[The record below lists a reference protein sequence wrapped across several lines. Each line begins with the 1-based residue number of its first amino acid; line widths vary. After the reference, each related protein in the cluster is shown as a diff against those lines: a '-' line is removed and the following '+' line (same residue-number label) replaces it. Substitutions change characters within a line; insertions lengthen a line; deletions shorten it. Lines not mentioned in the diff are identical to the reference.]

1 MQPVPA
7 TMNSKGKFMT
17 DTPYEVKALEQ
28 LPEITKRIR
37 ETSDPE
43 KIILFGSYARGD
55 NLPDSDVDLLVV
67 MNSVQSPRSESIR
80 IRRNLKGLLVPVDI
94 IVTTPEQLERHKK
107 TVGLIYRTILTEGKV
122 IYERSGNS

>member
-1 MQPVPA
+1 
-7 TMNSKGKFMT
+7 MT
-17 DTPYEVKALEQ
+17 DPPFEVNALEQ

-80 IRRNLKGLLVPVDI
+80 IRRNLRGLLVPVDV
-94 IVTTPEQLERHKK
+94 IVTSLEQLEHHKN
-107 TVGLIYRTILTEGKV
+107 TVGMIYRTILNEGKV
-122 IYERSGNS
+122 IYERTGNS